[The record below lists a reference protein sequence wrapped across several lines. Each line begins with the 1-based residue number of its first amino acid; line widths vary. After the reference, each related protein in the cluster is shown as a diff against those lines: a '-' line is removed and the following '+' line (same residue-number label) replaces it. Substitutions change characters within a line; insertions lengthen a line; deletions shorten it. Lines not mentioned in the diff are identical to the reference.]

1 MARRQAERFDSS
13 APARVSTVALRCGMP
28 YPSWNDRYA
37 SGEPLPWDSGTPD
50 PMLIEMVESRA
61 IAPGRTLDVGCGT
74 GTNAIYLADHGF
86 EVMGVDLSPVAIEQA
101 RARAHGRCRFNM
113 AATPTR
119 PSAPG
124 SRSSNLAGGRRAG

>member
-1 MARRQAERFDSS
+1 
-13 APARVSTVALRCGMP
+13 MP

-86 EVMGVDLSPVAIEQA
+86 EVMGSTSRLSPSSRRVP
-101 RARAHGRCRFNM
+101 GRM
-113 AATPTR
+113 GAAV
-119 PSAPG
+119 
-124 SRSSNLAGGRRAG
+124 SRRSIS